1 MREFRSVL
9 DDLTK
14 SVSGSLQEKETQFF
28 NMKMYIK
35 FMERIGEESSERNQ
49 QTEAL
54 VAKVNMS
61 NQMLEEMHLR
71 EMEQQKLFEE
81 LKQQKERVITKTR
94 V

>member
-71 EMEQQKLFEE
+71 EMEQQKLLEE